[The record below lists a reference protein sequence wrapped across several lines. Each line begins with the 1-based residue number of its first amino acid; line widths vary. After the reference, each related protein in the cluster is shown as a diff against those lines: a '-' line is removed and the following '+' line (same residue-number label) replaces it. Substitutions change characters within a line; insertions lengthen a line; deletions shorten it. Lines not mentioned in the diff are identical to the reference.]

1 MVHYLEKLG
10 HYTSRGLTED
20 EQKELEN
27 LKREYE
33 KLKQKENESGSSSK
47 SGSDNEE

>member
-10 HYTSRGLTED
+10 HYKSRGLTED

-27 LKREYE
+27 LKLEYE
-33 KLKQKENESGSSSK
+33 KLSEKANKSESSSK